1 MLFEKFKNLNESDFQ
16 RKYTNYASEQDI
28 IDQETINTI
37 YKSMH
42 KHTEN
47 QRHVDCQSCGYK
59 TCDEMVQAIALGYNN
74 IGNCVQ
80 YEKDENLILFTKDKI
95 TRLPNMSVFISD
107 MEKIIQSKNT
117 DIAIIQ
123 FNIKDFTL
131 INKRLGFETG
141 NSVLRDFSSEAL
153 KQIKEHEKL
162 YHTGGDS
169 LDRKSVV

>member
-1 MLFEKFKNLNESDFQ
+1 
-16 RKYTNYASEQDI
+16 
-28 IDQETINTI
+28 
-37 YKSMH
+37 
-42 KHTEN
+42 
-47 QRHVDCQSCGYK
+47 
-59 TCDEMVQAIALGYNN
+59 MVQAIALGYNN

-131 INKRLGFETG
+131 ITKRLGFETG
-141 NSVLRDFSSEAL
+141 HSVLRDFSSDAL
-153 KQIKEHEKL
+153 KQIKKHVKL
-162 YHTGGDS
+162 
-169 LDRKSVV
+169 